1 LQKISADLASAFL
14 GQSSVKLSFF
24 PKNHGKT
31 WAVSGLWTAHG
42 ESRPFFAKVYPS
54 LSKGVNELQTP
65 EKYGQF
71 LALFLLMKNCGVPVC
86 AFAYPYLYARP
97 SS

>member
-1 LQKISADLASAFL
+1 MPLQKISADSASAFL

-31 WAVSGLWTAHG
+31 WAVSGLSTAQGHNR
-42 ESRPFFAKVYPS
+42 SFLDLVYPS
-54 LSKGVNELQTP
+54 LSKGVVELQTP

-86 AFAYPYLYARP
+86 AFAYPYL
-97 SS
+97 